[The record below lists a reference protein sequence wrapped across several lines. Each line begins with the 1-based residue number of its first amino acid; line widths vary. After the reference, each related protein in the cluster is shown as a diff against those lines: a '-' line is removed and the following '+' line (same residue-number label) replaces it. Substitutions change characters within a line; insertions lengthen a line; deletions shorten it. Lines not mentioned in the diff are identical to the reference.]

1 MFTTSE
7 ILLLEKVIS
16 KNVSNDTFE
25 IIRTD
30 CFGINKGINYLSIE
44 LKDNKNN
51 KNINVFVGIDTN
63 KKTLLAYICK
73 HKNKTILES
82 ERTLILYDF
91 FKLKYK

>member
-7 ILLLEKVIS
+7 ILLLEKTIT

-25 IIRTD
+25 IISTD

-44 LKDNKNN
+44 LKDNKN
-51 KNINVFVGIDTN
+51 KILNIFVGIDTT

>member
-7 ILLLEKVIS
+7 ILNLEKVLQKNIS
-16 KNVSNDTFE
+16 SDMFE
-25 IIRTD
+25 IVETD
-30 CFGINKGINYLSIE
+30 DFGIKKNINYLSIL
-44 LKDNKNN
+44 LKDNKN
-51 KNINVFVGIDTN
+51 KILNVFVGIDTN

-73 HKNKTILES
+73 QNKKTILES